1 MIDKIDVLSDKP
13 WFCHIG
19 KLVVEM
25 AFIQDFVQ
33 NTYSTFTFKVN
44 EKVRFSVDVCYPV
57 ITVLINFWTRQE
69 HQENLMPLMFFR
81 KRRWEAEIAFYCE
94 KGSNSRGFVCATII
108 INTTHIFI
116 ASCYWAAVFVSTV
129 TGFSLWSAVWIVG
142 IVCTSYT
149 ALVSLPVLS
158 LHLYTYTWC
167 ALILCP
173 CTPRLHYIDVDDT
186 CACTVYMYMMCQPTS
201 L

>member
-1 MIDKIDVLSDKP
+1 
-13 WFCHIG
+13 
-19 KLVVEM
+19 M

-108 INTTHIFI
+108 IDTTHIYCFRLL
-116 ASCYWAAVFVSTV
+116 SCCLHVNSDWI
-129 TGFSLWSAVWIVG
+129 FSLERGVDCWDRVHVLHSPREFTCLA
-142 IVCTSYT
+142 YT
-149 ALVSLPVLS
+149 FTL
-158 LHLYTYTWC
+158 TYTWC
-167 ALILCP
+167 AL
-173 CTPRLHYIDVDDT
+173 
-186 CACTVYMYMMCQPTS
+186 M
-201 L
+201 